1 MRAPGYDPFRTLGLS
16 ARPDLTDD
24 EVRAA
29 WRRIA
34 ADTHPDRPDGGDRD
48 RFAAAAAA
56 YAVLR
61 TGYGRSEAYAD
72 LRPAAAGTARGFAA
86 RLRAGRPGV
95 LALRVLIAVAVG
107 GASVAVAGIAPASV
121 AIMAGA
127 LTWLIRTARHDFAAG
142 ARLPGAD
149 SRA

>member
-1 MRAPGYDPFRTLGLS
+1 MRPAGYDPFQALGLP

-34 ADTHPDRPDGGDRD
+34 ADTHPDRPDGGNRD

-56 YAVLR
+56 YTALR
-61 TGYGRSEAYAD
+61 TGYGRGEAYAD
-72 LRPAAAGTARGFAA
+72 LRPAAAGPARGWGA
-86 RLRAGRPGV
+86 RVRAGRPAV
-95 LALRVLIAVAVG
+95 LALRALIAVAA
-107 GASVAVAGIAPASV
+107 GAGSVAVAGIAPASL

-127 LTWLIRTARHDFAAG
+127 LTWLILTARHDLAPAA
-142 ARLPGAD
+142 
-149 SRA
+149 